1 MQNNVTLTENIK
13 SIGIIGGGSAG
24 YFSALYLK
32 KKFPEF
38 NITLVESSSIPI
50 IGVGEATTPLIM
62 NFLHNS
68 LGYSTQE
75 FFQKTKPTLKLGV
88 KFEFGKKGNYYYNNP
103 FGTVHLNESMYYNK
117 NINDSNIS
125 AMLMDANKAPFIKI
139 NNKITPIKLDKGFA
153 YHIDN
158 ALLVKFLKEKLTL
171 SGCNYLDATIKK
183 VNVIDEKLGIENL
196 ITANDDQLNYD
207 LYIDCSGFVSILL
220 GKSLKSKWNDYSQ
233 SLKTNRAIIGSRNNE
248 NDVRP
253 YTTASTLNHGWLWNT
268 PTQTVDHLGYVFSKE
283 FCSDDEAFSE
293 LKKHCNTIN
302 NEKVI
307 SFKTGRY
314 ENSWQGNTVAIGN
327 SFAFIEPL
335 ESTGIHMILYQ
346 LKKLARSIID
356 NQEIPAAQIKYN
368 AKINN
373 SWDYLKYFI
382 AIHFKFNTKL
392 DTPFWKECQN
402 KIDTKEIDD
411 YIDFYKKNG
420 PINNHKTHPLYAK
433 MNQDSIF
440 SAYSFDINL
449 VGLGVNNEFFED
461 ARHLVLEPEKNWK
474 KNYKLNQY
482 IVEQAISH
490 EEGLRILEDQPF
502 DFVQNWF
509 KSNL

>member
-1 MQNNVTLTENIK
+1 MSTKIQYIK

-32 KKFPEF
+32 KKFPE
-38 NITLVESSSIPI
+38 IEVTLVESSSIPI

-62 NFLHNS
+62 NFLHKT

-103 FGTVHLNESMYYNK
+103 FGKMHLNESMYYNK

-125 AMLMDANKAPFIKI
+125 AMLMDDNKAPFIKT

-158 ALLVKFLKEKLTL
+158 ELLVQFLKEKLAL
-171 SGCNYLDATIKK
+171 SGCKYVDATIKK
-183 VNVIDEKLGIENL
+183 ANVINKKTGIESL
-196 ITANDDQLNYD
+196 ITSNNELLKYD
-207 LYIDCSGFVSILL
+207 LYIDCSGFTSLLL
-220 GKSLKSKWNDYSQ
+220 GKALNSKWIDYSS
-233 SLKTNRAIIGSRNNE
+233 SLKTNRAIIGSRSNE
-248 NDVRP
+248 NDIKT

-302 NEKVI
+302 NEKII

-335 ESTGIHMILYQ
+335 ESTGIHMILFQ
-346 LKKLARSIID
+346 LKKLVRSIS
-356 NQEIPAAQIKYN
+356 NNNEIPIAQNKYN
-368 AKINN
+368 TKINN

-382 AIHFKFNTKL
+382 AIHFKFNSKL
-392 DTPFWKECQN
+392 NTPFWLECQN
-402 KIDTKEIDD
+402 NIDTAKIEE
-411 YIDFYKKNG
+411 YISFFKQNG
-420 PINNHKTHPLYAK
+420 PISSHKTHPLFTK
-433 MNQDSIF
+433 MNQDTIF
-440 SAYSFDINL
+440 SAYSFDVNL
-449 VGLGVNNEFFED
+449 VGLGVND
-461 ARHLVLEPEKNWK
+461 AFYKDPKQLILEPEINWIK
-474 KNYKLNQY
+474 HYKLNQY
-482 IVEQAISH
+482 IVQQAISH
-490 EEGLRILEDQPF
+490 EEALRVLEEQPF
-502 DFVQNWF
+502 DFIQNWF
-509 KSNL
+509 N

>member
-32 KKFPEF
+32 KKFPE
-38 NITLVESSSIPI
+38 IDVTLVESSSIPI

-62 NFLHNS
+62 RFLHKT

-88 KFEFGKKGNYYYNNP
+88 KFEFGTKENSSFNFP
-103 FGTVHLNESMYYNK
+103 FGKIDLLPSMFHHK
-117 NINDSNIS
+117 NINNSNIS
-125 AMLMDANKAPFIKI
+125 SMLMTANKAPFIKI

-158 ALLVKFLKEKLTL
+158 ALLVKFLKEKLAE
-171 SGCNYLDATIKK
+171 SGCNYIDTTIKNA
-183 VNVIDEKLGIENL
+183 VVTDENIGIEKL
-196 ITANDDQLNYD
+196 ITSDDQTLKYD
-207 LYIDCSGFVSILL
+207 LYVDCSGFTSLLL
-220 GKSLKSKWNDYSQ
+220 GKSLNSKWIDFSS
-233 SLKTNRAIIGSRNNE
+233 SLKTNRAIVGSRNNE

-268 PTQTVDHLGYVFSKE
+268 PTQEVDHLGYVFAQE

-314 ENSWQGNTVAIGN
+314 ENPWLGNTIAIGN

-335 ESTGIHMILYQ
+335 ESTGIHMIILQ
-346 LKKLARSIID
+346 LSNLQRVISQNKEISTAKLNFNSIVNSNWD
-356 NQEIPAAQIKYN
+356 N
-368 AKINN
+368 
-373 SWDYLKYFI
+373 LKYFI
-382 AIHFKFNTKL
+382 AIHFKFNHKL
-392 DTPFWKECQN
+392 ETPFWKECQN
-402 KIDTKEIDD
+402 NIDVNEIQD
-411 YIDFYKKNG
+411 YIDYFKKNG
-420 PINNHKTHPLYAK
+420 PIYGDLTNPITNKLNHDQTFKA
-433 MNQDSIF
+433 F
-440 SAYSFDINL
+440 SYDAIL
-449 VGLGVNNEFFED
+449 TGLGINQTYYNDTSKFSTHNTTILNNQF
-461 ARHLVLEPEKNWK
+461 
-474 KNYKLNQY
+474 KLNQY
-482 IVEQAISH
+482 IVNQAITH
-490 EEGLRILEDQPF
+490 KEALEYIENEKC
-502 DFVQNWF
+502 DFIENWF
-509 KSNL
+509 EKIL